1 MGDGRG
7 KMGKGSEELV
17 AGRQKNKNSVLSKCR
32 TLNLKSQI
40 SNLKSQISNQNLLYL
55 NMKLTELAHELNIS
69 SEAIKRFIQ
78 DFDLELGECISTN
91 FEVKEDFEKFAR
103 ENSDFLRQYEKDL
116 DANKSVKEIA
126 ETIKQPEEKVEKV
139 IKESQENIFD
149 NGFFRS
155 SVSSFGVD
163 QKLGGNYQFVYN
175 YFGNKTSLQQRDFI
189 GYRDLFFY
197 ISGVLEPF
205 LNPQQI
211 KDWGIHKP
219 AGIILYGPPGSGKIF
234 WANKIAEIIGYKFRE
249 IKKHY
254 LSTSFVDGNQT
265 NFSDFLVN
273 MLKEQ
278 KVALFLEDFDEIM
291 LEQNAEN
298 NVAACDLETQEVI
311 LHHISKFTSENVVM
325 LGSANSV
332 SEIEEEV
339 LAPGRF
345 DVLIPVFPPNAAER
359 AEIILYAM
367 SKGLEEDSL
376 LYKILK
382 HNKADKIPFWHGVS
396 AQMKT
401 FSNTMIIDF
410 SQSLKKRIKNLY
422 QKTRNEKL
430 IIDQNLING
439 ALREAAAKLTEEYLQ
454 QIAQFLHDAIIN
466 NIDDFQFRIKALKA
480 ELESYQAVEEPRRAI
495 GFQHNDGNEE
505 K

>member
-1 MGDGRG
+1 
-7 KMGKGSEELV
+7 
-17 AGRQKNKNSVLSKCR
+17 
-32 TLNLKSQI
+32 
-40 SNLKSQISNQNLLYL
+40 
-55 NMKLTELAHELNIS
+55 MKLTELAHELNIS
-69 SEAIKRFIQ
+69 PEAIKRFIQ
-78 DFDLELGECISTN
+78 DFDLDLGECIFTN
-91 FEVKEDFEKFAR
+91 FDVKDDFEKFAR

-116 DANKSVKEIA
+116 DQNKSAQQIA
-126 ETIKQPEEKVEKV
+126 ETIKQPQEKVEK
-139 IKESQENIFD
+139 IIRESQDNIFD

-175 YFGNKTSLQQRDFI
+175 YFGRKTSLQKRDFI

-211 KDWGIHKP
+211 RDWGIHKP

-234 WANKIAEIIGYKFRE
+234 WAHKIAEIISYEFKE

-254 LSTSFVDGNQT
+254 LSTSFVDGTETSFNY
-265 NFSDFLVN
+265 FLLT
-273 MLKEQ
+273 MLKTQ
-278 KVALFLEDFDEIM
+278 NVALFLENFDGVT
-291 LEQNAEN
+291 QDRNPEN
-298 NVAACDLETQEVI
+298 SVAAGNLETQEVI
-311 LHHISKFTSENVVM
+311 LHHISRFTSENLVM

-332 SEIEEEV
+332 SQIDEEI

-345 DVLIPVFPPNAAER
+345 DVLVPIFPPNAAER
-359 AEIILYAM
+359 AEIILYSM
-367 SKGLEEDSL
+367 MKGLEEDSL

-382 HNKADKIPFWHGVS
+382 NNKADKIPFWHAVS
-396 AQMKT
+396 GQMKT

-430 IIDQNLING
+430 LIDQNLINS
-439 ALREAAAKLTEEYLQ
+439 ALREAAAKLTHEYLD
-454 QIAQFLHDAIIN
+454 QIAQFLNDAVIN
-466 NIDDFQFRIKALKA
+466 NLEDFQSRIKALKD
-480 ELESYQAVEEPRRAI
+480 ELDSYKSIEQPRRAI
-495 GFQHNDGNEE
+495 GFQHNEGEGE
-505 K
+505 KI